1 MSWAVATTVPSC
13 EGIASRELA
22 ALGAETFAPRYRRH
36 ASAPTQLLIPGYVF
50 VRPVACWSAVLGA
63 RGVRGVLGLDG
74 PEGEALLVR
83 EYEMARLTDQLDADG
98 ILTDRDP
105 FGPGARVRSRVLDWL
120 GVVEGI
126 HSTNRFAVR
135 FEAMGRFVRATA
147 SRADL
152 VLA

>member
-1 MSWAVATTVPSC
+1 MSWAVATTIPSH
-13 EGIASRELA
+13 EGIAARELA
-22 ALGAETFAPRYRRH
+22 GVSVETFAPRYRRH
-36 ASAPTQLLIPGYVF
+36 VTAPTQLLIPGYLF
-50 VRPVACWSAVLGA
+50 VRPVIDWSVVLRA

-83 EYEMARLTDQLDADG
+83 EHEMARLTDQLDADG
-98 ILTDRDP
+98 VLTDRDP